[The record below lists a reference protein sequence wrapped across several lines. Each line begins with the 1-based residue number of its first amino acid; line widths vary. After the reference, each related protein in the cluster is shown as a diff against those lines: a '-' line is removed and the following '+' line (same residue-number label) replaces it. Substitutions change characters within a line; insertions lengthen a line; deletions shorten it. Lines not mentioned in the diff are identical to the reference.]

1 MDKDKVKEYL
11 EELKRW
17 EQGIK
22 DWGNKEGLGEKYN
35 VNWKVGF
42 RTASFTKNKDY
53 IPYFVITD
61 EEKLNDNYKS
71 NEKVILCSGITVY
84 YIKDDIDIDGVHKEK
99 GFYIVFNKSYTK
111 ELDGEYYSEI
121 EVDFKDNFIKFMED
135 DNKKLFYYKKFD
147 KIDIDEFIGYLDNM
161 MRYYSKYW
169 NKIDI
174 EDVYNKN
181 IYDKFKSYIYHKNLN
196 YSLNT
201 IFTGVPGT
209 GKTYTTIRRAV
220 EIVNNEY
227 IGDYSENLKKF
238 KELQE
243 KGNIEFLTFHQSY
256 SYEDFIEGI
265 RPVLKEG
272 GKLEY
277 ELHNGVFK
285 ELVNRAKKDKN
296 GKYVL
301 IIDEINRGNI
311 SKIFGELITL
321 IEESKREGNRE
332 SLSVKLPYSNEN
344 FSVPKNLYILGTMN
358 STDKSISL
366 FDIALRRR
374 FVFEEIAPNYD
385 LVGNY
390 RTILENI
397 NNKIKELL
405 GKDFQVGHSYFMG
418 INNDDEFDFV
428 IKNKIKPLLE
438 EYFLGE
444 EDKVKED
451 KIKEVFS
458 EAKIEKIAEKY
469 VYNTEG

>member
-11 EELKRW
+11 QKLVDEKNW
-17 EQGIK
+17 VNDVK
-22 DWGNKEGLGEKYN
+22 LGEQYN
-35 VNWKVGF
+35 VNWEIGF
-42 RTASFTKNKDY
+42 KKAILNKDS

-61 EEKLNDNYKS
+61 EKKLSDNYKEEP
-71 NEKVILCSGITVY
+71 NVIFCSGIAVY
-84 YIKDDIDIDGVHKEK
+84 YIKEDININDDLYNKK
-99 GFYIVFNKSYTK
+99 GFYIVFNKKYIK
-111 ELDGEYYSEI
+111 GLDGEYYFKI
-121 EVDFKDNFIKFMED
+121 EDDFKENYIQFPRKESKES
-135 DNKKLFYYKKFD
+135 NKLYYYKKFD
-147 KIDIDEFIGYLDNM
+147 KIDIDEFIDEFIGYLENM

-196 YSLNT
+196 T

-220 EIVNNEY
+220 EIVNNES
-227 IGDYSENLKKF
+227 IGDYYDNLEKF

-265 RPVLKEG
+265 RPVIKKED

-285 ELVNRAKKDKN
+285 ELVNRAKKNPN

-321 IEESKREGNRE
+321 IEESKREGNPE

-385 LVGNY
+385 LLGNY

-444 EDKVKED
+444 EDKVEK
-451 KIKEVFS
+451 VFS
-458 EAKIEKIAEKY
+458 EAKIKKIAEKY
-469 VYNTEG
+469 VYNAEG

>member
-1 MDKDKVKEYL
+1 MDKKEVKKYL
-11 EELKRW
+11 QKLVDEKNW
-17 EQGIK
+17 VDDVK
-22 DWGNKEGLGEKYN
+22 LGEQYN
-35 VNWKVGF
+35 VNWKIGF
-42 RTASFTKNKDY
+42 KKATLNNVN

-61 EEKLNDNYKS
+61 EEKLKENY
-71 NEKVILCSGITVY
+71 NEKPTVILCSGIAVY
-84 YIKDDIDIDGVHKEK
+84 YIKDNIYIDGVYNKK

-111 ELDGEYYSEI
+111 GLDGEYYSKI
-121 EVDFKDNFIKFMED
+121 EDNFKENYIQFPSKES
-135 DNKKLFYYKKFD
+135 NKLYYYKKFD
-147 KIDIDEFIGYLDNM
+147 KIDIDEFIDEFIGYLDNM

-196 YSLNT
+196 T

-227 IGDYSENLKKF
+227 IGDYSENLEKF
-238 KELQE
+238 KELQK

-285 ELVNRAKKDKN
+285 ELVNRAKKDEN

-374 FVFEEIAPNYD
+374 FVFEEIEPNYD
-385 LVGNY
+385 LLEPNY
-390 RTILENI
+390 KTILEEI
-397 NNKIKELL
+397 NNKIKKLL
-405 GKDFQVGHSYFMG
+405 GKDYQVGHSYFMG
-418 INNDDEFDFV
+418 INNNDEFDFV

-444 EDKVKED
+444 EDKDKED
-451 KIKEVFS
+451 KIKEVLS
-458 EAKIEKIAEKY
+458 EEKIEKY

>member
-1 MDKDKVKEYL
+1 MDKNKVKEYL

-17 EQGIK
+17 KPRIK
-22 DWGNKEGLGEKYN
+22 DWGNKEELGEKYN

-42 RTASFTKNKDY
+42 RTASFTKNEDY

-61 EEKLNDNYKS
+61 EEKLSDNYKS
-71 NEKVILCSGITVY
+71 NEKVILCSGIAVY
-84 YIKDDIDIDGVHKEK
+84 YIKDDI
-99 GFYIVFNKSYTK
+99 YIVFNKSYK
-111 ELDGEYYSEI
+111 SKSGDAYYSEI
-121 EVDFKDNFIKFMED
+121 DENFKENHIKFMED
-135 DNKKLFYYKKFD
+135 DNKKLFYYKKFEYN
-147 KIDIDEFIGYLDNM
+147 KIDIDEFVGYLDNM
-161 MRYYSKYW
+161 MRYYSEYW

-227 IGDYSENLKKF
+227 IGDYSKNLEKF
-238 KELQE
+238 KELQK

-301 IIDEINRGNI
+301 IIDEISRGNI

-321 IEESKREGNRE
+321 IEESKREDNDE

-374 FVFEEIAPNYD
+374 FVFEEIEPNYD
-385 LVGNY
+385 LLEPNY
-390 RTILENI
+390 KTILEEI
-397 NNKIKELL
+397 NNKIKKLL

-418 INNDDEFDFV
+418 INNDEFHFV

-444 EDKVKED
+444 EDKVE
-451 KIKEVFS
+451 EVFS
-458 EAKIEKIAEKY
+458 EAKIKKIAEKY
-469 VYNTEG
+469 VYNAEG